1 MKGLKNRENRIL
13 LITLISIQIIGLL
26 LFHLIFSFQKQKES
40 KMMNESIG
48 NILAE
53 IKKEY
58 PEIKE
63 EEIIKILNNTE
74 NQEDGEKILKKYG
87 IDISQENSIL
97 KVEEQKKWQ
106 AIQISIVGISVI
118 ILCSLAILYFF
129 QRRNKKIEKLIQYM
143 EQIMQKN
150 YALEIEKNTEDELTQ
165 LRNELYKITILLK
178 EQADTE
184 QKQRKQLSKSIS
196 DISHQLKTPIT
207 SISIMLDNMIENPR
221 NGRKNKKTIYARNSK
236 TNRMDELVNF
246 SIIKTIKT
254 RCRSRRISSR
264 KNKLK
269 KINTKCYSK
278 FSYYNRN
285 KKSRNYFTRSS

>member
-13 LITLISIQIIGLL
+13 LITLIGIQIIGLL
-26 LFHLIFSFQKQKES
+26 LFHLIFSFQKQQDAEI
-40 KMMNESIG
+40 MNQIIG
-48 NILAE
+48 NIIGE

-74 NQEDGEKILKKYG
+74 NQEDGEKILKQYG
-87 IDISQENSIL
+87 IDITQENSIL
-97 KVEEQKKWQ
+97 KLEEQKQWQ
-106 AIQISIVGISVI
+106 AIQISIVSISI
-118 ILCSLAILYFF
+118 ILLCSVVILYFF
-129 QRRNKKIEKLIQYM
+129 QRRNTKIEKLIQYI

-150 YALEIEKNTEDELTQ
+150 DALEIENNTEDELTH

-196 DISHQLKTPIT
+196 DISHQLKTPLT

-221 NGRKNKKTIYARNSK
+221 NGGRNEKTIYTRNSK
-236 TNRMDELVNF
+236 ANRMDELVD
-246 SIIKTIKT
+246 SSSTKTIKT
-254 RCRSRRISSR
+254 RCQCRRISSR
-264 KNKLK
+264 KNKFR
-269 KINTKCYSK
+269 KINTKCHSK
-278 FSYYNRN
+278 FSHSNRN
-285 KKSRNYFTRSS
+285 KKSRNYFTGR

>member
-1 MKGLKNRENRIL
+1 
-13 LITLISIQIIGLL
+13 
-26 LFHLIFSFQKQKES
+26 
-40 KMMNESIG
+40 MNESIG

-129 QRRNKKIEKLIQYM
+129 QR
-143 EQIMQKN
+143 
-150 YALEIEKNTEDELTQ
+150 
-165 LRNELYKITILLK
+165 
-178 EQADTE
+178 
-184 QKQRKQLSKSIS
+184 SS
-196 DISHQLKTPIT
+196 TPQ
-207 SISIMLDNMIENPR
+207 
-221 NGRKNKKTIYARNSK
+221 GR
-236 TNRMDELVNF
+236 
-246 SIIKTIKT
+246 
-254 RCRSRRISSR
+254 
-264 KNKLK
+264 
-269 KINTKCYSK
+269 
-278 FSYYNRN
+278 
-285 KKSRNYFTRSS
+285 